1 MAAGADEAP
10 PSTPPAPVSKR
21 ELLKF
26 SYAEVLDATKHQDD
40 KVGRL
45 LGAVAFLTGG
55 ALVFAN
61 TEVLEVHFLVGGRSY
76 PLGAV
81 TLGAFILI
89 DLVAVAVYLLAMA
102 APLTMPR
109 RPKQGPESVTHIFF
123 RGIAPLNDRE
133 WGEQWH
139 TERLVNL
146 DDELVGEIKNIA
158 ERADQKY
165 GRTAIAT
172 SLFLA
177 ALVVLAPTVVL
188 GLAASGKGTNALP
201 WDTTVRWCV
210 AISVVLVVGALL
222 APLAFTAF
230 DGRNLGVPLW
240 FTLLAVV
247 YTALIGSLIVAD
259 GSTSGAWAIAVLG
272 VLAAVLSLAT
282 YPTHRIRGTLHAAAI
297 LAVAAVGIVAGHDG
311 RSDVQ
316 LFTALAAGV
325 AVVVPNIIDE
335 IRHQQLRHSAE
346 KRACPPA

>member
-1 MAAGADEAP
+1 MANGADDAP
-10 PSTPPAPVSKR
+10 DGTTQTPAPKR

-26 SYAEVLDATKHQDD
+26 SYGEVLDATKHQDD

-61 TEVLEVHFLVGGRSY
+61 KDVLEVHYLVGGRSY

-109 RPKQGPESVTHIFF
+109 QPKQGTDSATHIFF
-123 RGIAPLNDRE
+123 RGIAPLNDGE
-133 WGEQWH
+133 WAALWH
-139 TERLVNL
+139 EGRLTNI

-177 ALVVLAPTVVL
+177 ALIMLAPTVVL
-188 GLAASGKGTNALP
+188 GLAASGQGADAALP

-210 AISVVLVVGALL
+210 AISVMLVVAALL
-222 APLAFTAF
+222 APLAFTAY
-230 DGRNLGVPLW
+230 DRRNLGVPVP
-240 FTLLAVV
+240 FTFLVVV
-247 YTALIGSLIVAD
+247 YTALIGSLIVAN
-259 GSTSGAWAIAVLG
+259 GSAGWGGAIAVLG
-272 VLAAVLSLAT
+272 ILGGLLSLAT
-282 YPTHRIRGTLHAAAI
+282 YPQQVIRGLLHAAAV
-297 LAVAAVGIVAGHDG
+297 LAVAVVGIVAGHDD
-311 RSDVQ
+311 RSDIQ
-316 LFTALAAGV
+316 LFTALAAAI

-335 IRHQQLRHSAE
+335 VRHQQRRHAAE
-346 KRACPPA
+346 VRA